1 MSQQTTITLTTIGPN
16 NSSTFDIYSDVDN
29 YTLPFETNIS
39 SSSLLLGY
47 NTTNVPEGTSKVKL
61 KSTSGSCD
69 FEPVLGITIQSITQ
83 PTHTPTPTP
92 SPTPTPL
99 PPTNTPTPTSTPTPT
114 PTATPLPLLTGYTNG
129 FTILV
134 NDRFDS
140 YNGTGT
146 TWTSLAT
153 GTTYNCSLLNGPV
166 WSGGTPGFWTFDG
179 LNDEGNFGAT
189 SSGATTN
196 SCTFGA
202 WFRTTTSASQR
213 MIAMRGRD
221 GSGAGWSLMISKE
234 SNNKMAVQVAATSP
248 GLSSVLVES
257 TTTLVSNTWY
267 NVYGVWNEGTNC
279 KIYVNG
285 VLQNTVSFDRT
296 SLRTSGIG
304 WNLARGNFS
313 YTNCNVSEFITY
325 NNILSDA
332 EVLFNFNN
340 TKSKYGY

>member
-1 MSQQTTITLTTIGPN
+1 MSTGFIDLSSVGSA
-16 NSSTFDIYSDVDN
+16 NSSSFSIYSDADN
-29 YTLPFETNIS
+29 YTTPIITGVS
-39 SSSLLLGY
+39 SSSLLSGY
-47 NTTNVPEGTSKVKL
+47 NISVIPGNATKL
-61 KSTSGSCD
+61 KFKSNDLCGLQ
-69 FEPVLGITIQSITQ
+69 PINGLNIQSF
-83 PTHTPTPTP
+83 PTPTP
-92 SPTPTPL
+92 EPTYTPTSTPSPTSTPAPTPT
-99 PPTNTPTPTSTPTPT
+99 TTPTPT
-114 PTATPLPLLTGYTNG
+114 PTATPPPLTGYTNG
-129 FTILV
+129 YTILV
-134 NDRFDS
+134 NDRSDS
-140 YNGTGT
+140 YPGTGT
-146 TWTSLAT
+146 TWFSLAT

-179 LNDEGNFGAT
+179 SNDEGEFGAT

-202 WFRTTTSASQR
+202 WFRTNTIASQR

-221 GSGAGWSLMISKE
+221 GVGAGWSLMISKE
-234 SNNKMAVQVAATSP
+234 SNNKIAVQVATSSP
-248 GLSSVLVES
+248 GVNSVLVES

-285 VLQNTVSFDRT
+285 VLQNTVNYTGT

-340 TKSKYGY
+340 TKAKYGY